1 MHSKITELELLY
13 NKMFKSAFVYSQI
26 QEIVQN
32 DKTALDINSQI
43 LHFTDYVTIKE
54 DIDQLLSGR
63 INFVDIGHTCDLHN
77 SCYSQQCILKR
88 LKVLMPKFKLT

>member
-32 DKTALDINSQI
+32 DKTAFYGLC
-43 LHFTDYVTIKE
+43 HY
-54 DIDQLLSGR
+54 
-63 INFVDIGHTCDLHN
+63 
-77 SCYSQQCILKR
+77 
-88 LKVLMPKFKLT
+88 

>member
-32 DKTALDINSQI
+32 DKTALDINGQI

-54 DIDQLLSGR
+54 DIDQLLSGLSL
-63 INFVDIGHTCDLHN
+63 IHI
-77 SCYSQQCILKR
+77 
-88 LKVLMPKFKLT
+88 

>member
-32 DKTALDINSQI
+32 DKTALDINGQI

-54 DIDQLLSGR
+54 DIDQLLLGI